1 MYQSLYDLI
10 QTYVF
15 GGVAELGSNQELIC
29 MLIASF
35 GCIFFVAIPFILVW
49 RLIIAITR

>member
-1 MYQSLYDLI
+1 MYQSLYDLV

-15 GGVAELGSNQELIC
+15 GGVAELGSNQELVC
-29 MLIASF
+29 MLIATF
-35 GCIFFVAIPFILVW
+35 GSVFMVAIPFILVW